1 MLPVNFQF
9 GDQQVALKKLDRIL
23 SINNFKQFS
32 MEIVDSTRDAI
43 LELRQALQTSS
54 STGPV
59 SSRPGPQD
67 HRWAL
72 YLAAIPSLLDGS
84 PSDPEDDRLAE
95 KALTLLAETTMVR
108 ARLAKVEGQLSGI
121 AKQLNVPAVHAT
133 EGDELMLAAGEFNR
147 GMKALADEWQG
158 GTLDLK
164 SLTTVYLG
172 KKWLGRVAAGTIAAE
187 KAIQDLTEACA
198 ELYQS
203 FDKQLVACQKTLKQC
218 GVTTENLAYQRATG
232 AVASKQREVR
242 DLGMDNRLSLIVL
255 SEKLSFAA
263 MNSLRQAVR
272 AAGKEAEAANAE
284 RLRRE
289 AEAKQI
295 EKERLRK
302 AAEAERIEKERIEKE
317 RLRREAEDRAETEQI
332 EKERKAASVIPL
344 FVSFGFLLT
353 VGASA
358 YWFRDWRA
366 FEASLWTGG
375 VGVLCCCFSV
385 SCHFR
390 GKIPKG
396 YFKEGEFLAICLLSS
411 LVAALLQ
418 LVGGILHAIWNY
430 FSPLSPSWLN
440 SVLPLG
446 WAELFGFLVVA
457 PVMIVTAFA
466 FGAFYYYSVWMII
479 LRVRQR
485 R

>member
-218 GVTTENLAYQRATG
+218 GVTTENLAYQRAIG

-272 AAGKEAEAANAE
+272 AAGKEAEAANA
-284 RLRRE
+284 
-289 AEAKQI
+289 
-295 EKERLRK
+295 
-302 AAEAERIEKERIEKE
+302 E